1 MAYVESALFKLNK
14 EDLIRIAL
22 DMQKSQKYIL
32 PDMKIQQSVLR
43 KNYRELEADL
53 NVSK

>member
-1 MAYVESALFKLNK
+1 MESALFKLHK
-14 EDLIRIAL
+14 DDLIRIAL

-32 PDMKIQQSVLR
+32 SDMKNQQSVLR
-43 KNYRELEADL
+43 KNQRKVEADL